1 MTMEMINTIIL
12 CALTI
17 IIFSLTHWLS
27 KISISV
33 SFFHILFHPMIMSA
47 FLVYIFLISLEVDYQ
62 SYRIANEPFY
72 FFLDTAIVALA
83 IPVYNQLKQFKEIF
97 KPLILT
103 LIFAA
108 SLASFSALGLAFAFG
123 LEVNVLTSIAPKS
136 VTTPIAL
143 RIAEEIGGDPSMT
156 TGIVVATGLMGIIF
170 GPIVFKILN
179 IQDDRIRGYIL
190 GISAHA
196 IGSARAFKI
205 NRRCGS
211 FAVLGLG
218 MTGVF
223 TALVLPYLVLLI
235 IN

>member
-1 MTMEMINTIIL
+1 MTMEIINIIIL

-17 IIFSLTHWLS
+17 IIFSLIHWLS
-27 KISISV
+27 KITHSV
-33 SFFHILFHPMIMSA
+33 SFFQVLFHPMIMSA

-83 IPVYNQLKQFKEIF
+83 IPLYKELNHFKEIF

-103 LIFAA
+103 LIFSASIA
-108 SLASFSALGLAFAFG
+108 SLSALGLAFAFG

-143 RIAEEIGGDPSMT
+143 RIAEEIGGNPSMT
-156 TGIVVATGLMGIIF
+156 IGIVVATGLMGIIF
-170 GPIVFKILN
+170 GPIIFKILN

-196 IGSARAFKI
+196 IGSVSAFKI
-205 NRRCGS
+205 NRKCGS
-211 FAVLGLG
+211 FAILGLG
-218 MTGVF
+218 VTGIF
-223 TALVLPYLVLLI
+223 TALVLPYLILLI

>member
-1 MTMEMINTIIL
+1 MEMIYIIML

-17 IIFSLTHWLS
+17 LVFSLIQWLS
-27 KISISV
+27 KITLSV
-33 SFFHILFHPMIMSA
+33 SCLDILLHPMILSA
-47 FLVYIFLISLEVDYQ
+47 FLIYIFLKSLEIDHQFYQ
-62 SYRIANEPFY
+62 FANEPYY

-83 IPVYNQLKQFKEIF
+83 IPLYNQLKYFREIF

-103 LIFAA
+103 LIFSA
-108 SLASFSALGLAFAFG
+108 SLASISALALAFAFG

-136 VTTPIAL
+136 VTTPVAL
-143 RIAEEIGGDPSMT
+143 RIAEETGGDPSMT

-170 GPIVFKILN
+170 GPIIFKILN

-196 IGSARAFKI
+196 IGCSKAFKI
-205 NRRCGS
+205 NRKCGS

-218 MTGVF
+218 VTAVF
-223 TALVLPYLVLLI
+223 TALVLPYLILLI
-235 IN
+235 VN